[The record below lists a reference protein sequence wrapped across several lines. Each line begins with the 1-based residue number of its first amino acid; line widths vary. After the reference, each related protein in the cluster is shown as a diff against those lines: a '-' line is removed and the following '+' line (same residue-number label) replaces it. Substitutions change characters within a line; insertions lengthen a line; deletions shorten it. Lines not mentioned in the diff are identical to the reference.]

1 MISSTSFTY
10 RQGGPLVVALAAIAS
25 LALGACGG
33 SNDTTA
39 TTTPAVTS
47 TTPTTSSTTPSSTT
61 TTSTDA
67 SSSSDLRQTFDTALR
82 KNLIETQGLTQQ
94 QADCV
99 LNELH
104 NTLQDSQLQA
114 TVSGQAPKAV
124 TKAAFQAGI
133 KCASP

>member
-47 TTPTTSSTTPSSTT
+47 TTPTTSSTT

-104 NTLQDSQLQA
+104 NTLPDSQLQA